1 MSMYV
6 ELLSTAL
13 NDASDEADDEGLL
26 AAALRCR
33 SDWLEPGRPGV
44 RTARQTLT
52 SVVAYDRSLIR
63 LCAAHDIDVAPACF
77 AHPSAER
84 ARLEGELAAAG
95 LHIAAV
101 PCR

>member
-52 SVVAYDRSLIR
+52 SVVAYD
-63 LCAAHDIDVAPACF
+63 IDVAPACF